1 MPFRYK
7 YEVDLKLFDDNTS
20 VNIDCWSLK
29 EIENLEVLEDFKLTK
44 NKIVIMVEK
53 GTPRTY
59 ENQLLKIKK
68 IPRYDK
74 LDMDVCLIE
83 D

>member
-1 MPFRYK
+1 M
-7 YEVDLKLFDDNTS
+7 EV
-20 VNIDCWSLK
+20 LK
-29 EIENLEVLEDFKLTK
+29 EFKLNK

>member
-20 VNIDCWSLK
+20 VSIDCWSLK
-29 EIENLEVLEDFKLTK
+29 EIENLDILEDFKLTK
-44 NKIVIMVEK
+44 NKIVIMVKK
-53 GTPRTY
+53 GTPRTF

-74 LDMDVCLIE
+74 LDYNVCLIE